1 MNEEKV
7 SMYLEQM
14 KNGTFDKSSQI
25 SVLEHNGA
33 YYISDGHCRMTAA
46 YRYYMG
52 TGNDSYIF
60 TLKNNAY
67 IFNRCDPS
75 EYGLK
80 NTHLFK

>member
-1 MNEEKV
+1 
-7 SMYLEQM
+7 M

-25 SVLEHNGA
+25 RVLEHNGA
-33 YYISDGHCRMTAA
+33 YYISDGHSRITAA
-46 YRYYMG
+46 YRYYME
-52 TGNDSYIF
+52 TGDDSYIF

>member
-1 MNEEKV
+1 
-7 SMYLEQM
+7 M

-33 YYISDGHCRMTAA
+33 YYISDGHCRIAV

-52 TGNDSYIF
+52 TGNDLYIF